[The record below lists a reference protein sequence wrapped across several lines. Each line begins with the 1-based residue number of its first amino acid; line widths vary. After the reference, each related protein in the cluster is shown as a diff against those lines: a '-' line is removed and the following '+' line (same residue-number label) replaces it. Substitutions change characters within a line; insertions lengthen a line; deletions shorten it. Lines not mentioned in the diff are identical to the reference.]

1 MMQTTEN
8 LNDMK
13 FDYSQA
19 EPLDWCQMRTL
30 LWDGVDKVSE
40 AEPNR
45 WEKIADL
52 INEHCV
58 HSQPQTAQTYES
70 VFQKIFS
77 NYAQTNDGE
86 ATPSGCK
93 IWTKILYET
102 TRDIFKPTPI
112 FLNLGFVELNS
123 DGESLPLS
131 GDDEM
136 YRLAIQL
143 YHHVLGDADIA
154 GKSILEV
161 GCGNGGGASYVVR
174 TRRPASYVGIDL
186 LPGHIEMCLKS
197 HDQPGLSFQIGD
209 AEKLPFEDE
218 SFDGVINV
226 ESSHSYNSMES
237 FLSEV
242 KRVLKPQGHFWF
254 TDLRPTTDEW
264 GENRNLAA
272 LERQIADS
280 GLKIVKRTN
289 IRDNV
294 LAAMDT
300 LEDAKQMF
308 MDMNEVSGANRRHF
322 EEIMLCR
329 NSHNYKK
336 LKNREWEY
344 VHFVLS
350 K

>member
-8 LNDMK
+8 LNDAK

-19 EPLDWCQMRTL
+19 EPLDWSQLRTL
-30 LWDGVDKVSE
+30 LWDVVDKVSE
-40 AEPNR
+40 TEPNR

-52 INEHCV
+52 VNAHCV
-58 HSQPQTAQTYES
+58 QSQPQTAETYET
-70 VFQKIFS
+70 VFNRIS
-77 NYAQTNDGE
+77 ANYAQAFEDET
-86 ATPSGCK
+86 TPSGCK

-102 TRDIFKPTPI
+102 TRDIFKPSPI
-112 FLNLGFVELNS
+112 FLNLGFVEL
-123 DGESLPLS
+123 DPDRESLPLS

-143 YHHVLGDADIA
+143 YEHVLGDADLT

-161 GCGNGGGASYVVR
+161 GCGNGGGASYIVR
-174 TRRPASYVGIDL
+174 TRRPASYVGVDL
-186 LPGHIEMCLKS
+186 LPGHIEMCRRS
-197 HDQPGLSFQIGD
+197 HDQPNLSFQIGD

-218 SFDGVINV
+218 RFDGIVNV
-226 ESSHSYNSMES
+226 ESSHSYNSMEN

-242 KRVLKPQGHFWF
+242 KRVLKPQGNFWF
-254 TDLRPTTDEW
+254 ADLRPTTDEW

-280 GLKIVKRTN
+280 RLKIVERTN
-289 IRDNV
+289 ITDNV
-294 LAAMDT
+294 LAAMDA
-300 LEDAKQMF
+300 LEDAKQML
-308 MDMNEVSGANRRHF
+308 MDMNDISTANRRHF